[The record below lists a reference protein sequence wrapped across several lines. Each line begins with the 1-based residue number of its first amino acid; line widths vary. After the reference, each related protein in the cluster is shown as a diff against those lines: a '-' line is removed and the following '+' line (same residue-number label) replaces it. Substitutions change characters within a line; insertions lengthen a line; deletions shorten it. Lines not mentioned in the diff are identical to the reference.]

1 MSGRSECVALIS
13 ASARAFTL
21 GSTGGV
27 TSLTS
32 SIGAGSAF
40 CCGAGLSD
48 CKAAI
53 SGRFTPSRTRSSSC
67 CTRSSDADLGR
78 TLQQHVNRVIKIPLG
93 RFQVSGFELVL
104 SRLIF
109 LLGVRDQIG
118 DRIRLG
124 LRCGLNRFGRGW
136 FWIRFFLRN
145 ELGSLEPRQSSP
157 EHWLGVP
164 AASPGAAR
172 YGRPC
177 PPEAVPSTA
186 R

>member
-1 MSGRSECVALIS
+1 MNPATWSVSMSGRSECVALIS
-13 ASARAFTL
+13 ASARALTL

-53 SGRFTPSRTRSSSC
+53 SGRFTPSRTSLQFMLYPFIR
-67 CTRSSDADLGR
+67 ANLGGA
-78 TLQQHVNRVIKIPLG
+78 LQQHVNCMIKIPLR
-93 RFQVSGFELVL
+93 RFQVSGFEFVL

-109 LLGVRDQIG
+109 LVRVGDQIG

-124 LRCGLNRFGRGW
+124 L
-136 FWIRFFLRN
+136 
-145 ELGSLEPRQSSP
+145 
-157 EHWLGVP
+157 
-164 AASPGAAR
+164 
-172 YGRPC
+172 
-177 PPEAVPSTA
+177 
-186 R
+186 